1 MKLFNYLLS
10 SILFVVLTV
19 ALSTNVQAQDDDPV
33 DYNTVDI
40 TNRAGTTIYTENNK
54 DIQGNPLIKDSFE
67 NGRILFDGN
76 KASKVMP
83 INYDAYKNQILFIEN
98 QQVKVLNLNGVKG
111 FVFEKPA
118 NFNASDKVQEVFT
131 LQIRDEALGFSEVT
145 PVQVLYNQGTGLKL
159 LAVHQTNLM
168 KGNSKDP
175 YTGKV
180 TDRYIS
186 STDYFLQTR
195 DGNIKELRRLR
206 DKDIMKALDRKHR
219 KDLRSFMKSNDLDG
233 RSQKDLAKLLAYYDN
248 NLAQNS

>member
-10 SILFVVLTV
+10 SILFVVFTV
-19 ALSTNVQAQDDDPV
+19 ALSPQLQAQDDDPV
-33 DYNTVDI
+33 EYNTVDI
-40 TNRAGTTIYTENNK
+40 TNRAGTTIYAENNK

-67 NGRILFDGN
+67 NGRILFDDN
-76 KASKVMP
+76 KASKVVP

-98 QQVKVLNLNGVKG
+98 NQIKVLNLNGVKG
-111 FVFEKPA
+111 FVFEEPA
-118 NFNASDKVQEVFT
+118 NFNSSDKVQEVFT
-131 LQIRDEALGFSEVT
+131 LQIRDEALGFSEKT

-159 LAVHQTNLM
+159 LAVHRTSLM

-180 TDRYIS
+180 TDRYINR
-186 STDYFLQTR
+186 TNYFLQTK
-195 DGNIKELRRLR
+195 DGDTKELRRLR
-206 DKDIMKALDRKHR
+206 DKDIIKALGKEHR

-248 NLAQNS
+248 DLTNNL